1 MELNCAAARRIR
13 TTGVALE
20 DDAADWLDSH
30 VVYFASV
37 DYIRCSARITITPKT
52 AIITKPSGS

>member
-1 MELNCAAARRIR
+1 VPRAVHSHNGCC
-13 TTGVALE
+13 TLE

-30 VVYFASV
+30 VVYFASM
-37 DYIRCSARITITPKT
+37 DYIRCSARITIAPKT